1 MTATFPE
8 PRLISPNSVHSYR
21 WGVMGAAAIAE
32 AFVSG
37 VQRHTSQQI
46 VAVASRTPGK
56 AQKFADMFGIEH
68 HDSYEEL
75 LARDDIDIVYIP
87 TLPTQHREHALMAI
101 AAGKHVLIEK
111 PVALSSLEA
120 AEIFEAAKAA
130 GLLAMEAMW
139 TRYLPQADVLTQLL
153 NGNTLGDIDFLN
165 VSMCQANKAVPR
177 LWKLGHGDPFFDMGI
192 YPVSFAQ
199 SIFGNPTS
207 ISAQG
212 QLTDNGVEAEV
223 SVQLGYASGARAYL
237 LVSAWSGIPSIAQI
251 SGSNGRLSIGPE
263 FFAPSRIELSEQSF
277 NATPS
282 VWEDRSAVVAHEG
295 LSYQATA
302 MASYLD
308 LGLLESPLESHDD
321 SVANL
326 KVCEQVIKLIGA
338 TIV

>member
-8 PRLISPNSVHSYR
+8 PRLVKPNAVPSYR

-32 AFVSG
+32 AFVAG
-37 VQRHTSQQI
+37 VQKHTSQQI

-56 AQKFADMFGIEH
+56 AEIFANKFGIEH

-75 LARDDIDIVYIP
+75 LAREDIDIIYIP

-111 PVALSSLEA
+111 PVALSSEEA
-120 AEIFEAAKAA
+120 AEIFTAAKSA

-139 TRYLPQADVLTQLL
+139 TRYLPQADVLSQLL
-153 NGNTLGDIDFLN
+153 KSKALGEIDFLN

-199 SIFGNPTS
+199 SLFGNPTS

-212 QLTDNGVEAEV
+212 QLTDNGIEAEV

-237 LVSAWSGIPSIAQI
+237 LVSAWSGVPSIAQI
-251 SGSNGRLSIGPE
+251 SGSNGRLSVGPE
-263 FFAPSRIELSEQSF
+263 FFAPSRIELSEQTF
-277 NATPS
+277 NAIPT
-282 VWEDRSAVVAHEG
+282 VWEDRSGVVAHEG

-302 MASYLD
+302 MASYLER
-308 LGLLESPLESHDD
+308 GLLESPLESHED
-321 SVANL
+321 SIANL
-326 KVCEQVIKLIGA
+326 KVCEDVIKLIGA